1 MSATKSKTEF
11 VETPKGA
18 FTDMKSDTGDMCNKM
33 WWNNNKMD
41 ILIELYQQNLVVNQQ
56 NLAASQQLLKL
67 LGEGGSRYPPKELIE
82 DDEIPKA
89 KGNTK
94 EKKSKKE
101 KKPKKAYVPPQ
112 DMGAPY
118 NWNIEPFADKNGKT
132 EDKDGNA
139 FGLAVKYSFNK
150 EFKAYIKDIGGIWQ
164 IRMKGWQFA
173 EENAQ
178 EIVERIQAKFPDWE
192 FEDKR
197 PAAMTEDDEDDED
210 NDEDNEEDDE
220 DNEEDNDEDNDDND
234 EDDEDS
240 D

>member
-1 MSATKSKTEF
+1 MSAKITKSNTEF
-11 VETPKGA
+11 IETPKGVFGSIQDA
-18 FTDMKSDTGDMCNKM
+18 AEDQCKKQWYINEKLDT
-33 WWNNNKMD
+33 
-41 ILIELYQQNLVVNQQ
+41 LIELQQKNLEVNERICE
-56 NLAASQQLLKL
+56 LLLRKA
-67 LGEGGSRYPPKELIE
+67 EGAGKINHLKVKEMFDE
-82 DDEIPKA
+82 DDDMTDEIPKA

-150 EFKAYIKDIGGIWQ
+150 EFKAYIKDIGGTWQ
-164 IRMKGWQFA
+164 IRMKAWQFA

-178 EIVERIQAKFPDWE
+178 EIVEKIQEKFPDWD

-197 PAAMTEDDEDDED
+197 PVAIVDEDDDEDDEDDED
-210 NDEDNEEDDE
+210 NDEDNE
-220 DNEEDNDEDNDDND
+220 DNEDNDED
-234 EDDEDS
+234 DDEDS